1 MLGAF
6 TVLPKNPSILEV
18 LSAWHSQPP
27 LDNFWLWLPLTRT
40 TSILL
45 LICTERHTPMTKEI
59 SGFGRQTLKTKFM
72 QVFVLNSGVK
82 VGEGGGMEWDNLGK
96 KKSTFA
102 SQTLSLFLSVFWMR
116 YRKEW
121 EIFLLSSPLCIC
133 FFILMKRAV
142 FGTYN
147 FRVFYSNIFQQNSN
161 IFNSKSST
169 FRKEAVGIG
178 TKPNNN

>member
-40 TSILL
+40 TSVLL

-59 SGFGRQTLKTKFM
+59 SGFGRHTLKTKFM
-72 QVFVLNSGVK
+72 QVFTVLNSGVK

-96 KKSTFA
+96 KNLLLLPKLWHCFYQSFGWDIERSGKSFYYLHLSAFA
-102 SQTLSLFLSVFWMR
+102 SLFLWKGLCLEHTTSE
-116 YRKEW
+116 YSTQ
-121 EIFLLSSPLCIC
+121 IFSSKIQIYLIQNHPRLEKKLL
-133 FFILMKRAV
+133 V
-142 FGTYN
+142 
-147 FRVFYSNIFQQNSN
+147 
-161 IFNSKSST
+161 
-169 FRKEAVGIG
+169 
-178 TKPNNN
+178 